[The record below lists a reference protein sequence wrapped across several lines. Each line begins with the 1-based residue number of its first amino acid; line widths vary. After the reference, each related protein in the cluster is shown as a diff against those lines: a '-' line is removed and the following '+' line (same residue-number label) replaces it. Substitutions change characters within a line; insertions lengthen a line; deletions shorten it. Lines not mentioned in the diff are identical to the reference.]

1 MYVLILTQNVLGYI
15 LGDFFHKFIRPPCSI
30 PILLHIFLAPFD
42 CRGGDRKILIEEVI
56 RVKERSCG
64 SELRENKRKTKRS
77 RGSLK

>member
-1 MYVLILTQNVLGYI
+1 VLGYI
-15 LGDFFHKFIRPPCSI
+15 LGDFFTNSSGHPAPYLFYCIFSW
-30 PILLHIFLAPFD
+30 LHLTAEEETV
-42 CRGGDRKILIEEVI
+42 KSLIEEVI